1 MPVFREPVLN
11 VAVVGG
17 AWHGKS
23 TLIGHLLH
31 ELGCVSDKTVER
43 MRRLASALGCEGSC
57 YAFLVDKGL

>member
-23 TLIGHLLH
+23 TLIGRLLH
-31 ELGCVSDKTVER
+31 ELGRVSDKMVER
-43 MRRLASALGCEGSC
+43 MRRLASALGHE
-57 YAFLVDKGL
+57 